1 MQMVCSGR
9 SIASLQ
15 NREEAMVAEHRGWG
29 SRAVRTPQ
37 NFKHETAMARRIITE
52 RMLCMQIED
61 RHTGRKV
68 REDEVF

>member
-52 RMLCMQIED
+52 
-61 RHTGRKV
+61 
-68 REDEVF
+68 